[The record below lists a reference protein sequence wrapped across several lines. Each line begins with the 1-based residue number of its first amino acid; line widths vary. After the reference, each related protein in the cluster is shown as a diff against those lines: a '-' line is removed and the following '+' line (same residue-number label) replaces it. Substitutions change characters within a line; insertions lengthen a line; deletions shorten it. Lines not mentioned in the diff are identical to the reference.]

1 MGPTYGGL
9 IDCHAHPRGLGETD
23 ELDVAFIAELVN
35 HARCLGVVRM
45 VTLGEVLYKES
56 GYTEEEIR
64 RLNDRNAEL
73 TALHPDFFIPFCF
86 LDPTLGSGFVSEE
99 ITRCFE
105 VHNFRRLKLEICCN
119 VAHAATDAVFENA
132 GLRGFPVL
140 VHAADTAI
148 IGNREH
154 QSDPDDVR
162 IKAQSFPEV
171 SIIMAHLTGVGQRG
185 VQAVADLP
193 NVAIDTSGMQPE
205 AGIVEYG
212 VAKIG
217 ASRIIFGTD
226 AWSRDVGAQVAQVA
240 ASHIAEDAKRL
251 IFRDN
256 AIAWLNLE
264 SAEIPL
270 ESFSVR

>member
-1 MGPTYGGL
+1 MVPTYGGL
-9 IDCHAHPRGLGETD
+9 IDCHAHPRGLGEVN
-23 ELDVAFIAELVN
+23 ELDTAFISELVGY
-35 HARCLGVVRM
+35 AQCLGVVKM
-45 VTLGEVLYKES
+45 VSLGEVLYKEY
-56 GYTEEEIR
+56 GYTHEEIR
-64 RLNDRNAEL
+64 RINDRNAEL

-86 LDPTLGSGFVSEE
+86 LDPTLGPGFVSDE
-99 ITRCFE
+99 ITRCYE

-119 VAHAATDAVFENA
+119 VADAATDAVFENA

-140 VHAADTAI
+140 VHAADTSI

-171 SIIMAHLTGVGQRG
+171 NIIMAHLTGVGPRG
-185 VQAVADLP
+185 VRAVADLP

-217 ASRIIFGTD
+217 ASRILFGTD
-226 AWSRDVGAQVAQVA
+226 AWSRDIGAQIAQVA
-240 ASHIAEDAKRL
+240 AADVPEEAKHL
-251 IFRDN
+251 MFRDN
-256 AIAWLNLE
+256 ALGWLNLE
-264 SAEIPL
+264 PAEIPT
-270 ESFSVR
+270 EGYGVR